1 MTAIWEKYLDERD
14 LKNYSTSG
22 FGKSYGLGEN
32 PALIIVDVTYG
43 FTGEEAEPIE
53 ESIKKY
59 PASCGAASW
68 ESIKHIQRLLMAA
81 RDTRIP
87 VYYTI
92 IEGYKDASN
101 ERVAVKGNLFSHPTL
116 LEGEKGTWVVD
127 ELRPAPGEIVL
138 SKKKPSAFFGTPLVT
153 HLMADKVDSVIVTG
167 CTTSGCIRSTVVD
180 AFSYNFQVIVPQEC
194 VFDRSITSHAINLFD
209 MQQKYADVVK
219 TEDVIKELKQLSPV
233 K

>member
-1 MTAIWEKYLDERD
+1 MTAIWEKYLDVRD

-22 FGKSYGLGEN
+22 FGKKYGIGKN

-43 FTGEEAEPIE
+43 FTGEKAEPIE

-59 PASCGAASW
+59 PASCGVASW

-81 RDTRIP
+81 RDIGIP

-92 IEGYKDASN
+92 IEGYKDSSN

-116 LEGEKGTWVVD
+116 LEGEKGTWVVN
-127 ELRPAPGEIVL
+127 ELKPIPGEIVL

-180 AFSYNFQVIVPQEC
+180 AFSYNYQVIVPEEC

-219 TEDVIKELKQLSPV
+219 TEDVIKELKLLSPV